1 MSTPSDQDFDAD
13 QRANLARRNL
23 SLGLGLFP
31 LLPML
36 PACGG
41 GAGAPAA
48 VPEAGS
54 AAPLD
59 ASAAAAP
66 VIPQS
71 TTAQAAALAPA
82 PAVPQREPASVTG
95 VFQHPGLLVTEPDAA
110 RIRAHIAAGDQPWKQ
125 WWDKLCADR
134 FSTLDSRP
142 YPLEGVYRADGS
154 KNNLYVDI
162 WRAWSLVLRWK
173 LSSPQDNRY
182 ADKAVEFLDAWA
194 NTLKVVGT
202 VPPGSTAP
210 DDHTF
215 ILMAGMQGHQLAQ
228 IGEILRTY
236 PGWAPESLKRFQ
248 DMLSTVFAPI
258 SSWFLSD
265 GRIGSHANWD
275 MASLVGAMAIGIF
288 CDRPDLYRLACDC
301 YAGNNRGTLRNFGNG
316 SIVHGVYF
324 MHPGHFGQWE
334 ESGRDQGHATL
345 GMSLGGDLLEM
356 AWNQGDDLYG
366 LYNNRFL
373 SAAEYVARSNL
384 LDENGKTY
392 PMPFAREH
400 NPTQPHPSLW
410 TEVNQ
415 SFQHG
420 RNAWEPIY
428 NHYVNRMGLAAPN
441 VTRMA
446 ALCEPKYGGSSDDV
460 WWPTLI
466 HRRAYAGPMKPP
478 SGLTAHLRGERVVLS
493 WWGSLGATSY
503 AVKRGSGPNGPFT
516 QLGTVAASEL
526 LTFADT
532 PPKGVWF
539 YQVAAQGTGAPS
551 AGSNVVRLA
560 APGEARMSMP
570 LNDPDRTGTV
580 GALMTPA
587 GTWTAVEGTLLDG
600 ARWGEGRLND
610 KAIVFDGKK
619 AGLQL
624 PAGVL
629 SDLDDFTVSL
639 WAYANGLR
647 WDTCLF
653 FAGQDAFSC
662 MFIAPKAGAG
672 GVLRFGIFGA
682 THNDAQ
688 VVEAPWAM
696 PIRRWVHVAVTLSG
710 NTARL
715 YVDGKE
721 VAKSDDILL
730 SPRQVGDQV
739 AFLGRNWAHP
749 SFDGRIQG
757 FRVEAGALSAGE
769 IAALA
774 K

>member
-1 MSTPSDQDFDAD
+1 
-13 QRANLARRNL
+13 
-23 SLGLGLFP
+23 
-31 LLPML
+31 
-36 PACGG
+36 
-41 GAGAPAA
+41 
-48 VPEAGS
+48 
-54 AAPLD
+54 
-59 ASAAAAP
+59 
-66 VIPQS
+66 
-71 TTAQAAALAPA
+71 
-82 PAVPQREPASVTG
+82 
-95 VFQHPGLLVTEPDAA
+95 
-110 RIRAHIAAGDQPWKQ
+110 
-125 WWDKLCADR
+125 
-134 FSTLDSRP
+134 
-142 YPLEGVYRADGS
+142 
-154 KNNLYVDI
+154 
-162 WRAWSLVLRWK
+162 
-173 LSSPQDNRY
+173 
-182 ADKAVEFLDAWA
+182 
-194 NTLKVVGT
+194 
-202 VPPGSTAP
+202 
-210 DDHTF
+210 
-215 ILMAGMQGHQLAQ
+215 
-228 IGEILRTY
+228 
-236 PGWAPESLKRFQ
+236 
-248 DMLSTVFAPI
+248 MLSTVFAPI

-334 ESGRDQGHATL
+334 ESGRDQGHSTL

-466 HRRAYAGPMKPP
+466 HRRAYAGSMKPP

-493 WWGSLGATSY
+493 WWGSVGATSY